1 MDDFFCCMECD
12 EAICLG
18 TKKEVNF
25 NGLYCTRLKMV
36 VGEDDP
42 CMLGLEERIELGRMK
57 KAG

>member
-1 MDDFFCCMECD
+1 MECD